1 MKTMVLKQEHVNYI
15 KELKPMEVGFI
26 YKTSAWKA
34 LSEERKV
41 LVRAFEGKEVN
52 RGAIIQAYKDYY
64 KKEVDVLKPFLLT
77 MIWGYA
83 DTGYGNY
90 RTNNYLKSKDGT
102 NQVPTIEKA
111 INAAKEHKLEDA
123 FNMLNQI
130 SGLSISFISKVL
142 YFATKAANPNKEYAL
157 VFDIRV
163 ASSLIKLT
171 TPKEVFDIVTVYPS
185 AKYDDYAK
193 YIALIHQ
200 LAKTNNLEADAIEMF
215 LFDYDKIEK
224 LKLRPHV
231 R

>member
-1 MKTMVLKQEHVNYI
+1 MILKQEHVKCI

-34 LSEERKV
+34 LSEERKA
-41 LVRAFEGKEVN
+41 LVKEFEEEKVK
-52 RGAIIQAYKDYY
+52 RKDIIQAYQEYFSKGGN
-64 KKEVDVLKPFLLT
+64 VLKPFLLT

-90 RTNNYLKSKDGT
+90 RTNKYLKPKDGT

-142 YFATKAANPNKEYAL
+142 YFADKAANPKKEYAL
-157 VFDIRV
+157 VFDMRV

>member
-1 MKTMVLKQEHVNYI
+1 MILNQEHVNYI
-15 KELKPMEVGFI
+15 NALKPMEVGFE
-26 YKTSAWKA
+26 YKTSAWQLLK
-34 LSEERKV
+34 EEHKV
-41 LVRAFEGKEVN
+41 LVNEFEGKEVN

-64 KKEVDVLKPFLLT
+64 KNKINVLKPFLLN

-90 RTNNYLKSKDGT
+90 RTNNYLVSKEGKVQTDSIK
-102 NQVPTIEKA
+102 NA
-111 INAAKEHKLEDA
+111 IDLAQAYKIKEAYKT
-123 FNMLNQI
+123 LNQI
-130 SGLSISFISKVL
+130 KGLSISFISKVL
-142 YFATKAANPNKEYAL
+142 YFATKAADANKEYAL

-185 AKYDDYAK
+185 AKYDDYEK

-215 LFDYDKIEK
+215 LFDYEKIK
-224 LKLRPHV
+224 V
-231 R
+231 